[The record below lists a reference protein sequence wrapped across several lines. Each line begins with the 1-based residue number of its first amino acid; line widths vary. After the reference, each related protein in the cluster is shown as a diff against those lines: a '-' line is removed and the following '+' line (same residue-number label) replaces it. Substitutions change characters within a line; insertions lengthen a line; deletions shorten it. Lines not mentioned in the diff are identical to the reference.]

1 LRFRMGYSLIIL
13 CRSTLYFGF
22 SGVSVMKYTFYTI
35 VLIALFLGL
44 GQPSSA
50 AQTPCPP
57 TAPDAE
63 GPFYKPD
70 VPIRENTGSGLMVS
84 GKVKSAGSCT
94 VISGARGEWWQT
106 KPQRRY
112 DDEHRG
118 AKLTSSDG
126 FYQFETDFPPGY
138 FGRPPHIHFK
148 IFAPGH
154 RTLTTKVYPKSGQ
167 STMTFD
173 FILKKD

>member
-1 LRFRMGYSLIIL
+1 MQFIFYII
-13 CRSTLYFGF
+13 
-22 SGVSVMKYTFYTI
+22 VS
-35 VLIALFLGL
+35 IALSLCL
-44 GQPSSA
+44 SQPSRA
-50 AQTPCPP
+50 AQTKCLP
-57 TAPDAE
+57 TASDAE

-70 VPIRENTGSGLMVS
+70 VPIRENTGSGLKVS
-84 GKVKSAGSCT
+84 GEVKSAGSCT
-94 VISGARGEWWQT
+94 VIPGARVEWWQT
-106 KPQRRY
+106 NPQGGY

-154 RTLTTKVYPKSGQ
+154 RTLTTQVYPKSGQ
-167 STMTFD
+167 STITFD
-173 FILKKD
+173 FVLIKE